1 MVLQLHSRESTP
13 FVYLPNRFA
22 HPLLMTEEQLM
33 ECVAIIDKTLAEF
46 KF

>member
-1 MVLQLHSRESTP
+1 MALQLHSRESVT
-13 FVYLPNRFA
+13 FA
-22 HPLLMTEEQLM
+22 YCQNVVPPLIMSEEQLM